1 MLGKSNMKKL
11 KESKWTFLSVVAGGL
26 GGYFYWSE
34 IGCLTGTCPLQSHW
48 QIMVPYGMF
57 IGYILPDFIQKLSR
71 FWT

>member
-1 MLGKSNMKKL
+1 M
-11 KESKWTFLSVVAGGL
+11 VAGGL

-48 QIMVPYGMF
+48 QIMVPYGML